1 MVDSRR
7 GAGPTGHG
15 RIMDDVLKE
24 KLALGRFHY
33 VRREYARAEQYLTQV
48 VEGSP
53 TFADVYNMLGV
64 CFHDQGHYA
73 KAQRSFEAALRLNP
87 AYTDAALNLAITY
100 NDTGRYRE
108 AQEVYQQALST
119 AGAAPGQLDQ
129 FGRGKLANMYAD
141 IGEVYLSS
149 GLYPEAIAELRRAL
163 SLCPTFVDIRA
174 RLAGALR
181 DAGRRDEALVE
192 YEEVVRQN
200 PAFLPGRLNLGL
212 CLYAAGRVPEAADQ
226 WSEVLRISPGNHS
239 AELYLKF
246 AGIDPDGAPPAA
258 PPRQDG

>member
-1 MVDSRR
+1 
-7 GAGPTGHG
+7 
-15 RIMDDVLKE
+15 MDDVLKE
-24 KLALGRFHY
+24 KLALGRFY
-33 VRREYARAEQYLTQV
+33 YARREYSRAEQYLTQV

-64 CFHDQGHYA
+64 CFHDQGQYQ
-73 KAQRSFEAALRLNP
+73 KALRSFEAALRLNP

-108 AQEVYQQALST
+108 AQEAYQQALRT

-141 IGEVYLSS
+141 IGDVYLAS

-163 SLCPTFVDIRA
+163 ALCPTFVDIRA

-181 DAGRRDEALVE
+181 DSGRRDEAIVE

-200 PAFLPGRLNLGL
+200 PSFVPGRLNLGL
-212 CLYAAGRVPEAADQ
+212 CLYAAGRPSDAADQ
-226 WSEVLRISPGNHS
+226 WNEVLRISPGNHS

-246 AGIDPDGAPPAA
+246 AGLDPSGAPPAA
-258 PPRQDG
+258 PVR

>member
-1 MVDSRR
+1 
-7 GAGPTGHG
+7 
-15 RIMDDVLKE
+15 MDDVLKE

-73 KAQRSFEAALRLNP
+73 KAQRAFEAALRLNP

-119 AGAAPGQLDQ
+119 AGAALGRLDQ

-163 SLCPTFVDIRA
+163 ALCPTFVDIRA

-181 DAGRRDEALVE
+181 DSGRRDEAIVE

-200 PAFLPGRLNLGL
+200 PSFVPGRLNLGL

-226 WSEVLRISPGNHS
+226 WNEVLRISPGNHS
-239 AELYLKF
+239 AEIYLKF

-258 PPRQDG
+258 PPRQGR

>member
-1 MVDSRR
+1 
-7 GAGPTGHG
+7 
-15 RIMDDVLKE
+15 MDDVLKE

-73 KAQRSFEAALRLNP
+73 KAQRAFEAALRLNP

-149 GLYPEAIAELRRAL
+149 GLYPEAISELRRAL
-163 SLCPTFVDIRA
+163 ALCPTFVDIRA

-181 DAGRRDEALVE
+181 DSGRRDEAIVE

-200 PAFLPGRLNLGL
+200 PSFVPGRLNLGL

-258 PPRQDG
+258 PPRQGR

>member
-1 MVDSRR
+1 
-7 GAGPTGHG
+7 
-15 RIMDDVLKE
+15 MDDVLKE

-73 KAQRSFEAALRLNP
+73 KAQRAFEAALRLNP

-108 AQEVYQQALST
+108 AQEVYQQALNT

-149 GLYPEAIAELRRAL
+149 GLLPEAIAELRRAL
-163 SLCPTFVDIRA
+163 ALCPNFVDIRA

-181 DAGRRDEALVE
+181 DSGRRDEAIVE

-200 PAFLPGRLNLGL
+200 PAFVPGRLNLGL

-226 WSEVLRISPGNHS
+226 WNEVLRISPGNHS

-246 AGIDPDGAPPAA
+246 AGLDPDGAPPAA
-258 PPRQDG
+258 PPGQER

>member
-1 MVDSRR
+1 
-7 GAGPTGHG
+7 
-15 RIMDDVLKE
+15 MDDVLKE

-73 KAQRSFEAALRLNP
+73 KAQRAFEAALRLNP

-108 AQEVYQQALST
+108 AQEVYQQALNT

-163 SLCPTFVDIRA
+163 ALCPNFVDIRA

-181 DAGRRDEALVE
+181 DSGRRDEAIVE

-200 PAFLPGRLNLGL
+200 PAFVPGRLNLGL
-212 CLYAAGRVPEAADQ
+212 CLYAAGRVPQAADQ
-226 WSEVLRISPGNHS
+226 WNEVLRISPGNHS

-258 PPRQDG
+258 PPRQGR